1 MNNKVILISIDGMRP
16 DGLLKCKNSYVDEL
30 KKIASYTFDARTV
43 FPSVTLPC
51 HMSMFHS
58 VPPERHGTTTN
69 TYMPQVRPINGL
81 FEQLKNAGKKS
92 AMYYGWEPL
101 RDVSRPGSLMESGYT
116 NAYSF
121 DHTDAMLTDRALD
134 YIALAKPDFVF
145 LYMVET
151 DEKGGHDNGWMSD
164 AYLDYINYAVS
175 NVKRVIEET
184 NGEYIVIVTADHGG
198 HDRAHGSDMDEDMT
212 IPMIFYGSQFVPG
225 KEFSNVTILD
235 IAPTI
240 ADIIGVPPA
249 KEWEG
254 KSLVSDVNK

>member
-81 FEQLKNAGKKS
+81 FEQLKNAGKIS

-101 RDVSRPGSLMESGYT
+101 RDVSRPGSLMESGYI

-121 DHTDAMLTDRALD
+121 EHTDAMLTDRALD

-164 AYLDYINYAVS
+164 AYLDYINRAIS

-184 NGEYIVIVTADHGG
+184 KGEYTVIVAADHGG
-198 HDRAHGSDMDEDMT
+198 HNRVHGSHIDEAMT
-212 IPMIFYGSQFVPG
+212 IPMFFYGSQFVSG
-225 KEFSNVTILD
+225 KEFCNATILE

-240 ADIIGVPPA
+240 ADIIGGPPA
-249 KEWEG
+249 REWEG
-254 KSLVSDVNK
+254 KSLVSDMNK